1 MHATKRFLVHFGV
14 MIESN
19 CPLCGGSS
27 ATKFFKVHGPDH
39 YLDLI
44 GKDYESLARFWIR
57 CDECTHRH
65 NSVRLS
71 IDELRVLYDRFR
83 DQEWRQETPDQ
94 YFDRITSLPTS
105 QSENSR
111 KVDLILSLLRE
122 LEAGGQGRR
131 MIDIGCGGGVLID
144 AFKRRLVNDWSF
156 FGVEPTNS
164 FAELAARRTGAN
176 VVNDNYRS
184 GLFGLAKFDLATCC
198 QVLEHLEKPREFLSQ
213 IRLDLREGAWLY
225 LEVPDESDFET
236 LPADHDRFMAQHIS
250 YFGTDRLQRMLEAQG
265 FVIGHSGVLK
275 TVRGR
280 NNLWFLAAA
289 A

>member
-1 MHATKRFLVHFGV
+1 VHTTKRFSLHFGV
-14 MIESN
+14 MIESD
-19 CPLCGGSS
+19 CPLSGGSS

-44 GKDYESLARFWIR
+44 GNDYESLARFWVR
-57 CDECTHRH
+57 CDECGHRH
-65 NSVRLS
+65 NSVRLGF
-71 IDELRVLYDRFR
+71 DELRVLYDRFR
-83 DQEWRQETPDQ
+83 DQEWRKETPDQ
-94 YFDRITSLPTS
+94 YFDRITSLPFDQSDNS
-105 QSENSR
+105 Q
-111 KVDLILSLLRE
+111 KVALILSKF
-122 LEAGGQGRR
+122 GGLPESATTQS
-131 MIDIGCGGGVLID
+131 MIDIGCGGGVFINTLRSQLGD
-144 AFKRRLVNDWSF
+144 RWSF
-156 FGVEPTNS
+156 FGVEPNTS

-184 GLFGLAKFDLATCC
+184 GLYGLAKFDLATCC
-198 QVLEHLEKPREFLSQ
+198 QVLEHLEKPCEFLSQ